1 MILTLDTMGERYGML
16 PSQIL
21 SNASTLDLYIMDTA
35 ISYHN
40 HQHKAQENKA
50 SLDYEQADLVAAMER
65 TRKHRE
71 ALKNVK

>member
-35 ISYHN
+35 ISYHK
-40 HQHKAQENKA
+40 HQQKAQENKA
-50 SLDYEQADLVAAMER
+50 SLDYEQSDLVAAMER